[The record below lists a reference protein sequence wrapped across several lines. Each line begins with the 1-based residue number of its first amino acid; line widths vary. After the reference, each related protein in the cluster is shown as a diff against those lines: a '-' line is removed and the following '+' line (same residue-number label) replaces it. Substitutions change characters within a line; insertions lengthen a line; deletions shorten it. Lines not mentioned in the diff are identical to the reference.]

1 MEAVCI
7 PKREYVAK
15 IATRRTVSSSRVL
28 LRICKPVYRERK
40 WFKEIIKVSSSPK
53 NLRVDACARE
63 SARVQSFY
71 AKFFLALKIKSSG
84 CGKFRRA
91 NARANG
97 HRAKV
102 QSHEC
107 VEIHLLRYHLHP
119 SREGKEREREIGCT
133 YAHC

>member
-40 WFKEIIKVSSSPK
+40 WFKEIIKVSSNPK

-71 AKFFLALKIKSSG
+71 AQIFPRPKNKIFRGGAENFAVQTRAQTDIARRYNRMNASKFIFCDII
-84 CGKFRRA
+84 CT
-91 NARANG
+91 
-97 HRAKV
+97 HRA
-102 QSHEC
+102 
-107 VEIHLLRYHLHP
+107 
-119 SREGKEREREIGCT
+119 REKRERER
-133 YAHC
+133 